1 MSDLFKNETVMNL
14 NFLGARDRLRG
25 VIRETP
31 LSRSDYFSKESGNNV
46 YIKAEN
52 LQVTGAFKL
61 RGAYNKVAKLTEE
74 ERERGIITSS
84 AGNHAQGVA
93 FAAKE
98 LGVKATI
105 VMPTTTPLI
114 KVEGT
119 KNYGVDVV
127 LSGDVYDEAY
137 KTSLDIA
144 EANDYVYVH
153 AFNDIDVIEG
163 QGTIA
168 IEILDALPE
177 VDIIMVPVGG
187 GGLVSGIA
195 ACAKTIKPSV
205 KIIGVEPE
213 GADSMQCS
221 LRDGHVVCL
230 DSVSTIADG
239 AAVKEPGDLTYAIV
253 SDYVDEFISVSDYEL
268 MEAFIEVMEGPKY
281 VGESAGL
288 LAIAALK
295 KLPREDKNVVAV
307 LSGGNIDML
316 TVSYM
321 VNRGLVAKGRMYRFS
336 VDLPDKPGELLAV
349 AKILADCKA
358 NVVEVKHDQ
367 MLTKDRF
374 NDVVLEV
381 TIETNGF
388 KHIEEV
394 CRVLEMK
401 GYAIHRSELLG
412 D

>member
-177 VDIIMVPVGG
+177 VDIIMGPVGG

>member
-221 LRDGHVVCL
+221 LSDGHVVCL